1 MHLTDVS
8 AATERETAMWLLEQL
23 VPGSGVNNLNFAFR
37 VDGELRGDL
46 LDEVFR
52 AMVRR
57 HDALRTVFGGAD
69 GSVTRRVLPPEQA
82 ALGIGYRESTEERL
96 TDDLRGFVAEPFALR
111 DGCLLVR
118 AAVFRL
124 GAAQVFCLVA
134 HHLIVDAMSMN
145 ILRDE
150 LVSGYEALIAG
161 GSLPADRV
169 PALPEPEPT
178 PASVE
183 FWRSRLDGY
192 VPAKSSLW
200 LGNQDLDEPTLTGD
214 AVQRELSAEA
224 RDAVRRLRRELRA
237 PDSVILLAAYYLL
250 LNLHGAGD
258 DLIVG
263 SPVSTRP
270 HSALSAVGYHVNL
283 LPLRVRVDPAA
294 GFRALVGA
302 TRSTFL
308 ESLDNA
314 SVPGDLLVGQMRA
327 ERTWRSPLFRYLF
340 NYVPYIPGAGGTDF
354 KIGDFPAE
362 QVVDLEN
369 GFSRFDL
376 EFFVP
381 PLPPSERIRI
391 RAVFRDQVF
400 TRDEV
405 ELLLARYEELIVKV
419 GSDVDRA
426 VEGWP
431 PPADRRAGQGQAL
444 HDVAPFAG
452 DDGPDWLVEN
462 LLMYWRQMLR
472 RPELDADANFFTSG
486 GTSLLGAMLV
496 QRIRKSVGVGV
507 KLADLFANPTPNLLA
522 ARLSELLP
530 Y

>member
-8 AATERETAMWLLEQL
+8 AATGRETAMWLLEQL
-23 VPGSGVNNLNFAFR
+23 VPGSGVNNLNVAFR
-37 VDGELRGDL
+37 VDGALRADL

-52 AMVRR
+52 ATVRR
-57 HDALRTVFGGAD
+57 HDALRTVFGEDD
-69 GSVTRRVLPPEQA
+69 GTVTRRVLPPEEA
-82 ALGIGYRESTEERL
+82 EPGIACRDSTDEKL
-96 TDDLRGFVAEPFALR
+96 TADLHSFVAEPFVLR
-111 DGCLLVR
+111 DGRLLVR
-118 AAVFRL
+118 AALFRL
-124 GAAQVFCLVA
+124 GDAQVFCLVA
-134 HHLIVDAMSMN
+134 HHLIVDAMSMT

-150 LVSGYEALIAG
+150 LVSGYEARLAG

-169 PALPEPEPT
+169 PALPEPEPA
-178 PASVE
+178 PASVA
-183 FWRSRLDGY
+183 FWRARLDGY
-192 VPAKSSLW
+192 VPAKSALR

-224 RDAVRRLRRELRA
+224 REAVRRLRRELRA

-258 DLIVG
+258 DLIIG

-270 HSALSAVGYHVNL
+270 ASALSAVGYHVNL

-294 GFRALVGA
+294 GFRSLVGA
-302 TRSTFL
+302 ARSSFL
-308 ESLDNA
+308 EGLEHA

-340 NYVPYIPGAGGTDF
+340 NYVPYLPGAGGTDF
-354 KIGDFPAE
+354 TIGGLPAG

-405 ELLLARYEELIVKV
+405 ELLLSRYEALIVAA
-419 GSDVDRA
+419 GSDVDRPM
-426 VEGWP
+426 EGWSLP
-431 PPADRRAGQGQAL
+431 AGQGADPDRAAQQPVSA
-444 HDVAPFAG
+444 

-462 LLMYWRQMLR
+462 LLTFWRQALR
-472 RPELDADANFFTSG
+472 RSDLDADANFFTSG

-522 ARLSELLP
+522 ARVSELLP